1 MSVLLMK
8 GLTSIAKN
16 WSLKELIVHPI
27 RLTKD
32 IVVIICLEEV
42 VAKAEEA
49 RVRLMQEA
57 DSAAA

>member
-1 MSVLLMK
+1 MK